1 MLAVSLVFI
10 IALRCMILILGCFIV
25 IQYGLVM
32 FGSSLHFGVE
42 WVFMLVYWYFV
53 FIMEHFVVKSLSIF
67 SLLLYLFFYDLKFV
81 LLVNLEGTRG
91 SGGGHG
97 GPSCICQVRKN
108 MRDSQKGR
116 VSNKKPLKVDIK
128 VEKFLF

>member
-1 MLAVSLVFI
+1 
-10 IALRCMILILGCFIV
+10 MISILGCFIV

-32 FGSSLHFGVE
+32 FGSSLHFGVA

-53 FIMEHFVVKSLSIF
+53 FIMEHFVVKSLSI
-67 SLLLYLFFYDLKFV
+67 SLLLYLFVCDLKFV

-97 GPSCICQVRKN
+97 GPPFICQVKKN
-108 MRDSQKGR
+108 MRDIQKGR

-128 VEKFLF
+128 VENFLF